1 MRFVSAVFLLLGFP
15 HLLLA
20 QNAADKHFPEE
31 YRLVN
36 WNSDQ
41 GLYYGRV
48 NCFLKDKNGFL
59 WVGTEG
65 GLNRFDGSLF
75 KNFINPSGGNHTT
88 IGNFILG
95 LTEDS
100 LHNIWVGTD
109 KGISRYDIK
118 ADSFTHFLP
127 GNVFDQPMVPFWAT
141 ANMVYCV
148 ESDTVITAYNIIS
161 LQKKKICLL
170 PERLYAWYE
179 NPFSVLEPDSNC
191 VWMLSSTWDGAL
203 LRVSLSDGK
212 QQVYKCPSF
221 TQNPNIKHFS
231 ESMCYDKKRNC
242 LWINDTEGLMQFTLA
257 DQQFHYIDRLKN
269 IINRAAGISLDTAN
283 RVWIGTLDKG
293 LIVYDPQTGSV
304 ERPFETDA
312 GLSRKA
318 NEFNYRIYCDR
329 DGLVWIGYWISSD
342 KGINQLSPVLKSF
355 RRYTDTTFWGSIEKS
370 TDGRIW
376 IFAGSDLKIFNPATD
391 SFRVIKTKDI
401 SGIGHNRSISYL
413 GRGRSAQKAWVAG
426 GQTGELFEMDILSK
440 RCHPIPVMDR
450 ENHRMLHPGLIQQTK
465 LNHGQDDLFI
475 GGLPEQKF
483 GLFLLNKDSLVV
495 HQIPTVINGDFA
507 GWESDGDRMVFLRRH
522 GEDSNLAYTLVK
534 GNLERTLNPLD
545 SFDWNNI
552 YSDPSDHSWWVG
564 TFVELIHYDNHFN
577 IIHRYTHSEG
587 VPLVNVYGIH
597 ADKMG
602 NIWFNTERSIS
613 RLNPKT
619 GQIRT
624 LSTPEGFQKQSYFPG
639 PLAADDKGDLY
650 FFGYYGFDRV
660 KPGRVKDDYP
670 PSFVYLK
677 SLEINQAPV
686 SIPAA
691 VDGEQE
697 TLNLKYFQNKISIET
712 GIIDYY
718 SKGLS
723 KIRYK
728 LDGVNKDWQYG
739 PANYT
744 IRYEE
749 LPFGSYTLLMQADNA
764 GHEFTGPIRS
774 LLIRI
779 SPAFWD
785 TWWFRII
792 AGLLLVGG
800 IYLAI
805 RYRLHQKFRLRLESS
820 EKEKQLA
827 DMRQSTAELKQQTTE
842 LEMQALRAQMNPH
855 FIFNSLN
862 SINRFILQNN
872 RLQAAEYLTKFSRLI
887 RLILVNSQ
895 TALINLESE
904 IESVKLYLSL
914 ESLRFDD
921 HFEYKLS
928 VDPDMDISA
937 LKVPSLIIQPYLEN
951 AIWHGLMHKKEKGQ
965 LDIELT
971 QEKDHLY
978 FKITDNGI
986 GRRQATALASKS
998 ATLHKSM
1005 GLGITARRID
1015 MLRSGNVQ
1023 GSSVIIND
1031 LVNEDGIAAGTE
1043 VVIKIPVIQ

>member
-1 MRFVSAVFLLLGFP
+1 MRFICTVFLLLGFF
-15 HLLLA
+15 HLSLA
-20 QNAADKHFPEE
+20 QNAADKHYPEE
-31 YRLVN
+31 FRLVN
-36 WNSDQ
+36 WNSKQ
-41 GLYYGRV
+41 GLYYGKV
-48 NCFLKDKNGFL
+48 TCFLKDINGFL
-59 WVGTEG
+59 WVGTNG

-75 KNFINPSGGNHTT
+75 KNYLNPSVGNHTT
-88 IGNFILG
+88 IGVYILS

-127 GNVFDQPMVPFWAT
+127 GNVFDQPIVPFWAT
-141 ANMVYCV
+141 ANLVYCV
-148 ESDTVITAYNIIS
+148 ESDTLITAYNIIS
-161 LQKKKICLL
+161 LQKKRICQI
-170 PERLYAWYE
+170 PNRWYAWYE
-179 NPFSVLEPDSNC
+179 DAFSVLEPKSNC
-191 VWMLSSTWDGAL
+191 IWMLSSNWDGAL

-212 QQVYKCPSF
+212 QQVYNCPSF
-221 TQNPNIKHFS
+221 TQDPNVKHYS

-242 LWINDTEGLMQFTLA
+242 LWLNDTQGLIQFTLA
-257 DQQFHYIDRLKN
+257 DQQFHYIDCLKN
-269 IINRAAGISLDTAN
+269 IINRAAGISMDLAN
-283 RVWIGTLDKG
+283 RVWIGTGDKG

-304 ERPFETDA
+304 ERPFENDA
-312 GLSRKA
+312 GLNRKA
-318 NEFNYRIYCDR
+318 NEFNYRIYCDQ
-329 DGLVWIGYWISSD
+329 DGMVWIGYWISID
-342 KGINQLSPVLKSF
+342 KGINQLLPVLKSF
-355 RRYTDTTFWGSIEKS
+355 RRYVDTIMWGSIEKS
-370 TDGRIW
+370 IDGRIW
-376 IFAGSDLKIFNPATD
+376 IIAGPDLKILNPATD
-391 SFRVIKTKDI
+391 SFQVIKTKDI
-401 SGIGHNRSISYL
+401 SGIGSNTSINYL
-413 GRGRSAQKAWVAG
+413 GRGRSAQKAWVSG

-440 RCHPIPVMDR
+440 RCRPIPIMDR
-450 ENHRMLHPGLIQQTK
+450 ENHRVINLSGIK
-465 LNHGQDDLFI
+465 INRGQDDLFI
-475 GGLPEQKF
+475 GALPNQKYGIF
-483 GLFLLNKDSLVV
+483 FLNKDSSVV
-495 HQIPTVINGDFA
+495 HQMPTVINGDFA

-522 GEDSNLAYTLVK
+522 GEDSNLTYTLVK

-545 SFDWNNI
+545 SFDWINI

-564 TFVELIHYDNHFN
+564 TFMELIHYDNHFSV
-577 IIHRYTHSEG
+577 IHRYTHRDG
-587 VPLVNVYGIH
+587 VPLVNVFGIH

-602 NIWFNTERSIS
+602 NIWFNTESSIA

-624 LSTPEGFQKQSYFPG
+624 LSAPDGFQEQTYTYSS
-639 PLAADDKGDLY
+639 LATDDDGDLY
-650 FFGYYGFDRV
+650 FLGYYGLDRV
-660 KPGRVKDDYP
+660 KPDKVKDDYP
-670 PSFVYLK
+670 PSLVYLK

-686 SIPAA
+686 SIPAGA
-691 VDGEQE
+691 SVEQDE
-697 TLNLKYFQNKISIET
+697 LNLKYFQNKISIET

-749 LPFGSYTLLMQADNA
+749 LPPGKYTLFMQADNA
-764 GHEFTGPIRS
+764 GHEFTGPVRS
-774 LLIRI
+774 LLINI

-792 AGLLLVGG
+792 GGLLLIGG
-800 IYLAI
+800 IYTGI
-805 RYRLHQKFRLRLESS
+805 RYRLNQKFRLKLESS

-887 RLILVNSQ
+887 RLILLNSQ
-895 TALINLESE
+895 TALVNLESE
-904 IESVKLYLSL
+904 IESIKLYLSL
-914 ESLRFDD
+914 EALRFDD

-928 VDPDMDISA
+928 VDPEMDTSV
-937 LKVPSLIIQPYLEN
+937 LKVPSMIIQPYIEN
-951 AIWHGLMHKKEKGQ
+951 AVWHGLMHKKEKGQ

-971 QEKDHLY
+971 QEDDHLY
-978 FKITDNGI
+978 FKIADNGI
-986 GRRQATALASKS
+986 GRRQAAALTSKS

-1005 GLGITARRID
+1005 GLGITARRIA
-1015 MLRSGNVQ
+1015 MLESGKNQ

-1031 LVNEDGIAAGTE
+1031 LVNEDGSAAGTE
-1043 VVIKIPVIQ
+1043 VVIKIPVIL